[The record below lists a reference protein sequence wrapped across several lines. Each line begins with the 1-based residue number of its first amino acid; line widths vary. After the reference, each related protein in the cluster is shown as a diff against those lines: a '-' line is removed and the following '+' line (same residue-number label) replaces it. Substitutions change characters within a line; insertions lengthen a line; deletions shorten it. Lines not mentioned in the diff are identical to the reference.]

1 MQVCW
6 VFLSVPLVVSLQNC
20 TPWTGGALPGQE
32 RDLMRNERRLAN
44 VRLGSA
50 NALGVLIAAVT
61 LSACEGG
68 APAAP
73 SGLSLSPAVSAT
85 LSAEEHWTEIAPFA
99 GPPLLARACGGR
111 PYVTPALDLAI
122 VASRTVNVDRVTLR
136 MLDGSNLG
144 GPMVAF
150 PQAGLTNEF
159 GNTVVAAGQ
168 SRHFWFYP
176 SFPCGGVP
184 YGYTAELTLV
194 EPTGATYALTV
205 SGSAR

>member
-1 MQVCW
+1 
-6 VFLSVPLVVSLQNC
+6 
-20 TPWTGGALPGQE
+20 
-32 RDLMRNERRLAN
+32 MRNKRRLAD
-44 VRLGSA
+44 VRRGSA
-50 NALGVLIAAVT
+50 NALGLLIAAVT

-73 SGLSLSPAVSAT
+73 SGLSASPVVSAT

-99 GPPLLARACGGR
+99 GPPVTARGCGGR
-111 PYVTPALDLAI
+111 PYVTPALNLGI
-122 VASRTVNVDRVTLR
+122 VASRTVNVDHVTLR
-136 MLDGSNLG
+136 MLDGSSLG

-159 GNTVVAAGQ
+159 GTTVVAAGQ

-184 YGYTAELTLV
+184 YAYTAELALV
-194 EPTGATYALTV
+194 DTTGATHALTV
-205 SGSAR
+205 SGAPR